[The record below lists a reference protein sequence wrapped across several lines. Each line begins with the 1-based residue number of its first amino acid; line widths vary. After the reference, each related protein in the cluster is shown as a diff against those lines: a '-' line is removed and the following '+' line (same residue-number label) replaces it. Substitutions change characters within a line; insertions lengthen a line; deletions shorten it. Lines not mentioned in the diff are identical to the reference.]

1 MLDSEG
7 ELPPDCPNPVDQYKI
22 LLRRILENRPSGTRL
37 RLAQALGKNRSFVSQ
52 ISNPAYATP
61 IPAPHLKVIFEI
73 CHFSPDQRRAFLE
86 AYGRAH
92 PRRLARA
99 QARAQMRRLTL
110 PLPDLGSVSRNE
122 QLDRL
127 LINFV
132 EGVVGLIQD
141 HKR

>member
-1 MLDSEG
+1 
-7 ELPPDCPNPVDQYKI
+7 
-22 LLRRILENRPSGTRL
+22 
-37 RLAQALGKNRSFVSQ
+37 
-52 ISNPAYATP
+52 
-61 IPAPHLKVIFEI
+61 VIFEI

>member
-1 MLDSEG
+1 
-7 ELPPDCPNPVDQYKI
+7 
-22 LLRRILENRPSGTRL
+22 
-37 RLAQALGKNRSFVSQ
+37 
-52 ISNPAYATP
+52 
-61 IPAPHLKVIFEI
+61 
-73 CHFSPDQRRAFLE
+73 
-86 AYGRAH
+86 
-92 PRRLARA
+92 
-99 QARAQMRRLTL
+99 MRRLTL